1 MELSDQEL
9 LRQAL
14 VSIVKRIE
22 TGGSTTEPPI
32 VLVVLGS
39 ANNRNEE
46 ARAVREKPDF
56 GNQTSHA
63 PGERH
68 PEFGRFPLAE
78 PRAADV
84 PKYCFM
90 EPDRVCVNSGACE
103 MLGN

>member
-9 LRQAL
+9 LRRAL
-14 VSIVKRIE
+14 VSILKKIE
-22 TGGSTTEPPI
+22 TGGSTAEPPI

-39 ANNRNEE
+39 ANDRGEE
-46 ARAVREKPDF
+46 TGAVGEKPNL
-56 GNQTSHA
+56 GKQVSH
-63 PGERH
+63 PHGGRH
-68 PEFGRFPLAE
+68 PGFERFPLAD
-78 PRAADV
+78 PHAADV

>member
-1 MELSDQEL
+1 MELSDKEL

-32 VLVVLGS
+32 VVVVLGS
-39 ANNRNEE
+39 ADSRNE
-46 ARAVREKPDF
+46 ATGAVREEPDF
-56 GNQTSHA
+56 GNQISHA
-63 PGERH
+63 PGGRH
-68 PEFGRFPLAE
+68 PGFERFPLAE

-84 PKYCFM
+84 PKHCFM

>member
-1 MELSDQEL
+1 M
-9 LRQAL
+9 
-14 VSIVKRIE
+14 KRID
-22 TGGSTTEPPI
+22 TGDSTAEPPV

-39 ANNRNEE
+39 TSEG
-46 ARAVREKPDF
+46 AVVATEKPDC
-56 GNQTSHA
+56 GNQISHA
-63 PGERH
+63 SSGRH
-68 PEFGRFPLAE
+68 PGLERFPLAE

>member
-1 MELSDQEL
+1 MEQSDQEL
-9 LRQAL
+9 LRQTL
-14 VSIVKRIE
+14 MSIVKKIDAA
-22 TGGSTTEPPI
+22 GSSTEPPI

-39 ANNRNEE
+39 TTE
-46 ARAVREKPDF
+46 ATVAATEKPDRR
-56 GNQTSHA
+56 NQISHPSGGSH
-63 PGERH
+63 PGFE
-68 PEFGRFPLAE
+68 RFPFAE